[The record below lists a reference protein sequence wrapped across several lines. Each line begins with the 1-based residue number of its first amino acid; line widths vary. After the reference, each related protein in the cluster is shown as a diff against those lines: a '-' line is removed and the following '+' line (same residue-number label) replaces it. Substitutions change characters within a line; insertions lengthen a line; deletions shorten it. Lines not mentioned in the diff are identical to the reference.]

1 MLKGHTAVYSEPLY
15 NCTAATV
22 VVVGVSF
29 RPNWTSLS
37 RCCIG
42 FKAEKKLHLVGY
54 TAAEIIVITTMV
66 HFILHKHGVYLH
78 CLSYAGVW
86 VAYVFSITDAIF
98 LQFDRR
104 SSRANLNRDSRFVC
118 AYVDVHCLTVLNVVS
133 NFPFVKMRLHRRVA
147 TSSIHAS

>member
-1 MLKGHTAVYSEPLY
+1 
-15 NCTAATV
+15 
-22 VVVGVSF
+22 
-29 RPNWTSLS
+29 
-37 RCCIG
+37 
-42 FKAEKKLHLVGY
+42 
-54 TAAEIIVITTMV
+54 MV
-66 HFILHKHGVYLH
+66 HFILHIHGVYLH
-78 CLSYAGVW
+78 AFHMQASE
-86 VAYVFSITDAIF
+86 YVFSMTDAIF